1 MCGQS
6 SSSPYIHSQPLANF
20 PSLEPEI
27 EPRPRL
33 ARTMGKHRG
42 CHTPALL
49 HEGMQHLL
57 HRVLGPGKYTML
69 FDLLVVVIGPTDW
82 ADRIQALIRAAL
94 SRSTHVSILPSII
107 GIIFLGTPHLGM
119 RYAWFASSMARVLH
133 VLHSNPL
140 PHLQLH
146 AHSPFLR
153 RQHDRFITHTSQI
166 KVINMFETRGT
177 VLIPALYGFPPL
189 RVHVSHSHE
198 S

>member
-1 MCGQS
+1 MLMCGQS

-33 ARTMGKHRG
+33 DRTLGKHRG
-42 CHTPALL
+42 CHTSALL
-49 HEGMQHLL
+49 REGMQHLL

-69 FDLLVVVIGPTDW
+69 FNLLVVVIGPTDW
-82 ADRIQALIRAAL
+82 ADRTQALIRAAL
-94 SRSTHVSILPSII
+94 SRSPHVSILPSII
-107 GIIFLGTPHLGM
+107 GNIFLGTPHLGM

-140 PHLQLH
+140 P
-146 AHSPFLR
+146 PLR

-189 RVHVSHSHE
+189 RMHVSHSHE